1 MITPNRAGRGSRRM
15 ICQATML
22 IGSILRAGE
31 TANDSVVPRQPALG
45 KAWHSRDDAC
55 TLTWVAEFYGKT
67 PHLRQVLFHD
77 LDYDC
82 SYYRG

>member
-31 TANDSVVPRQPALG
+31 TANDSVVPCQPMPCARLG
-45 KAWHSRDDAC
+45 TSGTMR
-55 TLTWVAEFYGKT
+55 V
-67 PHLRQVLFHD
+67 P
-77 LDYDC
+77 
-82 SYYRG
+82 